1 MTELF
6 TRFCRPGLGNNPA
19 APANVICLSFVICH
33 RFSIGHHLWFMRPN
47 PKKRIETDASTNP
60 LTKLE
65 DAFPEGDQAAR
76 VRAVLEQEGFR
87 VAGVQ

>member
-1 MTELF
+1 
-6 TRFCRPGLGNNPA
+6 
-19 APANVICLSFVICH
+19 
-33 RFSIGHHLWFMRPN
+33 MRPN
-47 PKKRIETDASTNP
+47 PKKRIETNASTNP